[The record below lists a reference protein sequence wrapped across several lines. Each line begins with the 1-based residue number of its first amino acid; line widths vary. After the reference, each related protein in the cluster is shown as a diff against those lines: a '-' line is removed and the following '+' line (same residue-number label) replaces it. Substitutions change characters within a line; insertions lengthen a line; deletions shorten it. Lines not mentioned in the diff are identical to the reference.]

1 MKNPFF
7 FLFFCLPLVL
17 AYAQEVEVGVESQDV
32 YLNEP
37 FVFQIRV
44 SAEEEVTAPAMPP
57 LPGFT
62 VVPQPPQRQHSSQL
76 SIINGRRTQTTTVTT
91 TFNYLLTPQ
100 KLGTLTIPSVSVN
113 VLGSVKRT
121 QPIPINVRQAEK
133 IDGIA
138 LQLQPSTRE
147 CYVGEPVMLTW
158 RWYIDRQIY
167 QFAFNLPV
175 LTLPDFSFPEYLPE
189 IDPRRQR
196 QYQRIANH
204 QNAELIAIQSNTRLK
219 GKAVT
224 VLTFE
229 KPFIPLKPGTW
240 SLPESTVLC
249 EIEDTRAGR
258 APSRRRSPFDDFDSF
273 FGGSRTSTRKISV
286 SAAPV
291 TITVKALPTENQPDN
306 FSGIVGDCSISAT
319 AEPLEVNVGDPI
331 ILTIT
336 LRGPRFLDHLK
347 LPPLETL
354 PGLAGQFKISNEE
367 PGQVQNGT
375 KVFQRTLRANHHE
388 ISEIP
393 SLEIPFFNSQKDTY
407 DFARSA
413 PIPIKVEQ
421 IRQVTLQDAQGSA
434 LTANDSP
441 VSRELQISD
450 IGIAYNYD
458 AAAILSARNH
468 DPRLWLA
475 APSTRSLLIVP
486 PGIWLLA
493 TLASAWL
500 RRRNANPGI
509 WAARKAG
516 SQCRKRLQKVKA
528 DSPDALDQIFDIL
541 QDYLT
546 ARFQLK
552 PGVVTYADL
561 SNLLQTKKI
570 TLDICLPFKEIFA
583 ACEASRFA
591 GASSQSSREIRTAAL
606 AAVQK
611 LERVLA

>member
-1 MKNPFF
+1 MKNLCSLLFF
-7 FLFFCLPLVL
+7 FLSLIP
-17 AYAQEVEVGVESQDV
+17 AYAQTVEVGIESQDV

-37 FVFQIRV
+37 FIFQIRV
-44 SAEEEVTAPAMPP
+44 SADDEVSAPALPP

-62 VVPQPPQRQHSSQL
+62 VVPQPPQRSHSSQL
-76 SIINGRRTQTTTVTT
+76 SIINGPRAQTITVTT

-100 KLGTLTIPSVSVN
+100 KLGTLTIPSVDVN

-121 QPIPINVRQAEK
+121 QPIPVTVRQAEK

-167 QFAFNLPV
+167 QYAFNLPV
-175 LTLPDFSFPEYLPE
+175 LTMPDFSFPEYLPE

-196 QYQRIANH
+196 QYQRINNH
-204 QNAELIAIQSNTRLK
+204 QNAELIAVQSNARLK

-229 KPFIPLKPGTW
+229 KPFIPLKSGTW

-258 APSRRRSPFDDFDSF
+258 APARRGSPFDDFDSF
-273 FGGSRTSTRKISV
+273 FGRRTSTRKISV
-286 SAAPV
+286 SAPPL
-291 TITVKALPTENQPDN
+291 TINVKALPTENQPDN
-306 FSGIVGDCSISAT
+306 FSGIVGACSISAT

-336 LRGPRFLDHLK
+336 LAGPRFLDHLK

-354 PGLAGQFKISNEE
+354 PGLTGQFKISNEE

-393 SLEIPFFNSQKDTY
+393 ALEIPFFNSQKGVY

-421 IRQVTLQDAQGSA
+421 VRQVTLLDAQASA
-434 LTANDSP
+434 LAAKDAP

-450 IGIAYNYD
+450 VGIAHNYD

-475 APSTRSLLIVP
+475 SPTTRSLLLIP
-486 PGIWLLA
+486 PSIWVLA
-493 TLASAWL
+493 VLSTAWF
-500 RRRNANPGI
+500 RRRNANPGV

-516 SQCRKRLQKVKA
+516 SLCRKRLQKVRS

-541 QDYLT
+541 QEYLT

-552 PGVVTYADL
+552 PGVVTYTDL
-561 SNLLQTKKI
+561 SKLLQARKI
-570 TLDICLPFKEIFA
+570 AQETCLPFKDIFA

-591 GASSQSSREIRTAAL
+591 GASGQSAGEIRAAAL
-606 AAVQK
+606 EAVQK
-611 LERVLA
+611 LERTL